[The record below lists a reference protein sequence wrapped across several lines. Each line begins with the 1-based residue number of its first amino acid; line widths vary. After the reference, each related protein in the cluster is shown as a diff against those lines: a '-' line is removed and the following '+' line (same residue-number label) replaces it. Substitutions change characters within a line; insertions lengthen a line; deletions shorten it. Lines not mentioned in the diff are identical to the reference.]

1 MIKRAQ
7 EPIRSLVAQ
16 WFPSHREKRRR
27 AILASMDKA
36 DVRNGG
42 NQSDNVKLLLQ
53 VSGYS
58 TDQVLVRLGSS
69 ENGITET
76 VAADRIVQYGRNEI
90 EHERQAG
97 WLRQLVAAYKH
108 PFNILL
114 TVLAAISYVTEDIK
128 ATVLLLAMV
137 ALSASLR
144 FFQEYRSSKAAEKL
158 KAMVR
163 TTATVRRI
171 DDTVASATAYADK
184 VGLHVSKHSQE
195 TREIPIKDL
204 VPGDVISLSAGD
216 MVPADI
222 RLLSAKDLFVS
233 QAALTGESFP
243 AEKNPGK
250 IEGASGSPLELAN
263 LCFMGT
269 NVVSGTAVALVVNTG
284 AHTFFGSLSR
294 SIVGH
299 REPTEFDRGVHRVSW
314 LLIRFMLVMAPL
326 VLLIN
331 GITKHDWSEALLF
344 AVAVAVGLT
353 PEMLPMIVTATLA
366 RGAVAMSRRKVI
378 VKKLNSIQNFGAM
391 DVLCTDKTGTL
402 TQDNIVLEK
411 HVDLLGEESEDVL
424 KHAFLNSYYQMGLKN
439 LLDVAILRHGDVL
452 HELNLAQ
459 NYRLVDE
466 IPFDFVRRRMSV
478 VVSEREDHHELICKG
493 AVDEMLSVCTS
504 ARLEGI
510 AVPLDEDLKAQALAL
525 SMGYNEDGFRV
536 IAVAY
541 KESPASGTA
550 YSTRDEAGLTLLGFI
565 AFLDPPKET
574 AGPAIMALNNHGIAV
589 KILTGDNDTVTR
601 NICLHVGIDVE
612 HIVLGSEIAEMDD
625 EQLGE
630 VAHDTAVFAR
640 LTPAHKDRIVRALQ
654 LRGHV
659 VGFLG
664 DGINDSPALR
674 TADIGISVDTAVD
687 IAKESADI
695 ILLEK
700 SLLVLEEGVIEGRRT
715 FGNIVKYIKMAAS
728 SNFGNMFSVLGA
740 SAMLPFLPMLP
751 LQLLSQNLLYDVSQ
765 TAIPFDEMD
774 KEYTEKPRKWEI
786 GSLARFMLFVGPI
799 SSIFDYATFAVMW
812 FVFSAQSV
820 DAQALFQSGWFIEG
834 LLSQTLIVHI
844 IRTAKIPFI
853 QSRAALPLLLTTA
866 AVIAI
871 GIYIPFSPI
880 APVVGLRPLPAQY
893 FGWLIVIL
901 IGYATLT
908 QVVKGWFVKKYGF
921 A

>member
-1 MIKRAQ
+1 MNNYLQ
-7 EPIRSLVAQ
+7 RSVRTLLT
-16 WFPSHREKRRR
+16 WCFPRSRDQRR
-27 AILASMDKA
+27 AAIVAAMDVTEGK
-36 DVRNGG
+36 DNGS
-42 NQSDNVKLLLQ
+42 QSGQAKLLLQ
-53 VSGYS
+53 MSGYDVGQAVS
-58 TDQVLVRLGSS
+58 RLGSS
-69 ENGITET
+69 ENGLSETE
-76 VAADRIVQYGRNEI
+76 ARDRISLYGPNEI

-97 WLRQLVAAYKH
+97 WLRQIVQAYNH

-114 TVLAAISYVTEDIK
+114 IALAVISYVTEDIK
-128 ATVLLLAMV
+128 ATILLLAMV
-137 ALSASLR
+137 VLSASLR

-163 TTATVRRI
+163 TTATVKRI
-171 DDTVASATAYADK
+171 DDAAASAIDYADR
-184 VGLHVSKHSQE
+184 VGLHVSRQRLE
-195 TREIPIKDL
+195 TREIPIKEL
-204 VPGDVISLSAGD
+204 VPGDLIRLSAGD
-216 MVPADI
+216 MVPADV
-222 RLLSAKDLFVS
+222 RLISAKDLFVS

-243 AEKNPGK
+243 SEKSAGQADPSRGN
-250 IEGASGSPLELAN
+250 PLELPN

-269 NVVSGTAVALVVNTG
+269 NVVSGTAMALVVNTG
-284 AHTFFGSLSR
+284 GATIFGSLSR
-294 SIVGH
+294 SIVG
-299 REPTEFDRGVHRVSW
+299 RRDPTEFDRGVHRVSW

-326 VLLIN
+326 VFLIN
-331 GITKHDWSEALLF
+331 GITMHDWTEALLF

-378 VKKLNSIQNFGAM
+378 VKKLNSIQNLGAM

-424 KHAFLNSYYQMGLKN
+424 RHAFLNSYYQTGLKN

-452 HELNLAQ
+452 HELNLAK

-493 AVDEMLSVCTS
+493 AVDEMLAVCTS
-504 ARLEGI
+504 ARQEGTT
-510 AVPLDEDLKAQALAL
+510 VPLDSELKAKALEL
-525 SMGYNEDGFRV
+525 SKGYNEDGFRV

-541 KESPASGTA
+541 RESPASGTN
-550 YSTRDEAGLTLLGFI
+550 YSTQDEAGMTLLGFI

-574 AGPAIMALNNHGIAV
+574 AGPAIKALNGHGIAV

-601 NICLHVGIDVE
+601 NICRHVGIDVD
-612 HIVLGSEIAEMDD
+612 HIVLGDEIADMNEQ
-625 EQLGE
+625 QLGD
-630 VAHDTAVFAR
+630 VARTATVFAR
-640 LTPAHKDRIVRALQ
+640 LTPAQKERIVRSLQ

-674 TADIGISVDTAVD
+674 AADIGISVDTAVD

-700 SLLVLEEGVIEGRRT
+700 NLLVLEEGVIEGRRT

-728 SNFGNMFSVLGA
+728 SNFGNVFSVLGA
-740 SAMLPFLPMLP
+740 SVLLPFLPMLP
-751 LQLLSQNLLYDVSQ
+751 LQLLSQNLLYDISQ

-786 GSLARFMLFVGPI
+786 GSLARFMLFIGPI
-799 SSIFDYATFAVMW
+799 SSIFDYAMFAVMW
-812 FVFSAQSV
+812 FVFAAQTTE
-820 DAQALFQSGWFIEG
+820 DQALFQSGWFIEG

-844 IRTAKIPFI
+844 IRTAKIPFV

-866 AVIAI
+866 AVMAI
-871 GIYIPFSPI
+871 GIYIPFSAI
-880 APVVGLRPLPAQY
+880 APVIGLRPPPLEY
-893 FGWLIVIL
+893 FGWLLAVL
-901 IGYATLT
+901 FGYATLT
-908 QVVKGWFVKKYGF
+908 QAIKGWFVKKYGF
-921 A
+921 V